1 MESGYNISNRKRFA
15 KITGGSMNNSMKKN
29 IRHFFLLTALAAG
42 TIHLVN
48 RFIDMTA
55 EMKNILKTESGSY
68 YHWKNGS
75 IFYTKRGSGFP
86 LLLIH
91 ELNPISSSYEWCR
104 LVKKLEKHY
113 TVYTIDLLGCG
124 RSDKPYLT
132 YTNYLYVQL
141 LTDFIH
147 DVIGERPDVV
157 TTGNSISFAV
167 LAQNMNPNLLASIT
181 AINPPAMS
189 SFDCTPDKYSSVKKT
204 LLELPI
210 LGTFLYNVRTHESNI
225 QRTLQ
230 KTYFSRPQLVSSKML
245 DAYYEASHMGKS
257 HGKYLMASI
266 EGHYTDN
273 AIGHAVKKLTIPLY
287 IIESR
292 SMTDAVAIADSYAH
306 KNATV
311 ETAYI
316 SNAGLTPQLE
326 VPDKLLNIMRMFL
339 HEDH

>member
-75 IFYTKRGSGFP
+75 IFYTKRGSGSP

-141 LTDFIH
+141 LTDFI
-147 DVIGERPDVV
+147 
-157 TTGNSISFAV
+157 